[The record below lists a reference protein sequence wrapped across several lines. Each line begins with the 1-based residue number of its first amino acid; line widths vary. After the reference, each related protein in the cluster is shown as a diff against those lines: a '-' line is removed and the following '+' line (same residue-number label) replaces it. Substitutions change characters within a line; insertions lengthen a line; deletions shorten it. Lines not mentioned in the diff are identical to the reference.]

1 MAEDKDKILLNQV
14 IDKVEYTFTRDILVK
29 PLPEEFIE
37 KEVSEP
43 VATGKKD
50 KDGIDQYET
59 KTEVK
64 KVPTN
69 FKKGIVLAIPT
80 GYEWQDKDN
89 HPEVGDLVAY
99 PGKVTASFD
108 LFKDS
113 QLVNPYNV
121 VAFIRR
127 GA

>member
-29 PLPEEFIE
+29 PLPEEFVE
-37 KEVSEP
+37 KEITEP
-43 VATGKKD
+43 VVTGKKD
-50 KDGIDQYET
+50 KDGIDVYET

-80 GYEWQDKDN
+80 GYEWQDKEN

-99 PGKVTASFD
+99 PSKVAASFD

-127 GA
+127 GV

>member
-1 MAEDKDKILLNQV
+1 MAENKDDMLLKQV
-14 IDKVEYTFTRDILVK
+14 LDKVEYTFTRDILVK
-29 PLPEEFIE
+29 PLPEEYIE
-37 KEVSEP
+37 KEITEP

-50 KDGIDQYET
+50 KDGIEQYET

-64 KVPTN
+64 NVPTT
-69 FKKGIVLAIPT
+69 FRKGIVLAIPT

-89 HPEVGDLVAY
+89 HPEVGDLIAY
-99 PGKVTASFD
+99 PGKIAASFD

-127 GA
+127 G

>member
-1 MAEDKDKILLNQV
+1 MAENRDEMLLKQVVDKI
-14 IDKVEYTFTRDILVK
+14 EYTFTRDILVK
-29 PLPEEFIE
+29 PLPEEYVEREIT
-37 KEVSEP
+37 EP

-50 KDGIDQYET
+50 KDGIDKYET

-64 KVPTN
+64 KVPTT
-69 FKKGIVLAIPT
+69 FRKGIVLAIPT

-89 HPEVGDLVAY
+89 HPEVGDLIAY
-99 PGKVTASFD
+99 PSKMTAPFD

-121 VAFIRR
+121 VAFIKR
-127 GA
+127 G

>member
-1 MAEDKDKILLNQV
+1 MAEDKDKILLKQV
-14 IDKVEYTFTRDILVK
+14 VEKVEYTFTRDILVK
-29 PLPEEFIE
+29 PLPEEFVE
-37 KEVSEP
+37 KEITEP

-59 KTEVK
+59 KSEIK
-64 KVPTN
+64 KVPTY
-69 FKKGIVLAIPT
+69 FRKGVVLAIPT

-99 PGKVTASFD
+99 PNKVATSFD

-121 VAFIRR
+121 VAFIKQ

>member
-1 MAEDKDKILLNQV
+1 MAENTEDILLKGIVDKI
-14 IDKVEYTFTRDILVK
+14 EYTFTRDILVK
-29 PLPEEFIE
+29 PLPEEYVE
-37 KEVSEP
+37 KEITEP
-43 VATGKKD
+43 IATGKKD
-50 KDGIDQYET
+50 KDGIEQYET

-64 KVPTN
+64 KVPTA
-69 FKKGIVLAIPT
+69 FKKGVVLAVPT

-99 PGKVTASFD
+99 HGKGITAFD

-121 VAFIRR
+121 VAFIKK
-127 GA
+127 G